1 MSEANNSPANSKI
14 MRLNREPQDEARL
27 LKIVQRLDSCFIPPL
42 STVVALDNYCHKLT
56 AYAENLLLNFDG
68 QDIGFVCFY
77 ANDIA
82 QKTAFITAVAVD
94 PQYAQRGLGMRLLEA
109 AFTQARTLG
118 MNQIRLEVN
127 KHNQAALALYRKAG
141 FTILDTIAS
150 SGNVNS
156 LFLERPL

>member
-1 MSEANNSPANSKI
+1 MNEAGTFLANSKI
-14 MRLNREPQDEARL
+14 MHLNREQQDEERL

-42 STVVALDNYCHKLT
+42 STVVALDNYCQKLT

-77 ANDIA
+77 ANDA
-82 QKTAFITAVAVD
+82 QQKTAFITAIAVD
-94 PQYAQRGLGMRLLEA
+94 PDYAHRGLGMRLLEA
-109 AFTQARTLG
+109 AFSQSKALG
-118 MNQIRLEVN
+118 MKLIRLEVN

-141 FTILDTIAS
+141 FTMPDHSDS
-150 SGNVNS
+150 SGSMKS